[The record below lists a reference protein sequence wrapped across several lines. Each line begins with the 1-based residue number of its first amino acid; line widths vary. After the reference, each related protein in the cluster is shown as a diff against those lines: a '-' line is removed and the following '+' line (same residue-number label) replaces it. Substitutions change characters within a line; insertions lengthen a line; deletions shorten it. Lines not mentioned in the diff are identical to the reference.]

1 MTARNA
7 RQLERLLPVGLKEIS
22 SPSGAQAAD
31 ATRSARDDDILS
43 FEQLFADLSAGFV
56 NLPAARIDGAIT
68 EALRRVVGLLGVD
81 RCNLIRFSQG
91 DGTYV
96 THSWSVE
103 GVPAVVPRSITNEFP
118 WVLARVR
125 AGNPVVVARLA
136 DLPAEAAADEAAWRG
151 FGVKSN
157 LTVPMTIGGR
167 IEGAIAIA
175 SLWRER
181 QWPEHLVSRLRA
193 LADVFGNALAHKRAQ
208 EGLDTAMAFERL
220 VSDLLV
226 ALLTAGRAEDK
237 DPLIK
242 AGLRD
247 MALILGADRATL
259 WERIGNSTEFGK
271 THRWLAENVPIPPDR
286 AGGVAVPWISAR
298 LAAGEVVRF
307 ANYADL
313 PPEAQ
318 TDLPVLREL
327 GVRSLV
333 IVPLTVSGVV
343 VRALSLATAHEEREW
358 PEALVPRV
366 KLLGEVFASVLARDE
381 AERREREAKAQAA
394 HAVRVGA
401 MGAFAASLA
410 HELTQPVAASLSNA
424 ETAARLL
431 AAPDPDVEELRAT
444 LEDIVADDRRASD
457 LIQKLRR
464 FLRRGEMERGEL
476 AMHELLDEVVHLA
489 GKEALGR
496 GIALRVE
503 AAEVLPK
510 VWADQVQIQQ
520 VMLNLLSNAFDAV
533 AQAEPASRQV
543 AVHADQCGDGV
554 SVEVRDSGA
563 GMDEQTLARIFQP
576 LFTTKPKGMGLGLSI
591 SRTIVEAHGGT
602 LSVRSAPGKGTTFRI
617 ELPARPA
624 GEVRPTKGA
633 A

>member
-1 MTARNA
+1 MRSATTKPESLPRIPAESLSV
-7 RQLERLLPVGLKEIS
+7 QELLPFERLLAG
-22 SPSGAQAAD
+22 
-31 ATRSARDDDILS
+31 
-43 FEQLFADLSAGFV
+43 LSAGFI
-56 NLPAARIDGAIT
+56 NLPPARVDEAIT
-68 EALRRVVGLLGVD
+68 DALRQIVAILGVD
-81 RCNLIRFSQG
+81 RANLIRFAPQTG
-91 DGTYV
+91 APHV
-96 THSWSVE
+96 THSATAKSVSPT
-103 GVPAVVPRSITNEFP
+103 VPRDIGQDFPWAVKRLKAGHAVVIPR
-118 WVLARVR
+118 VD
-125 AGNPVVVARLA
+125 
-136 DLPAEAAADEAAWRG
+136 DLPTEAEADQATFRRL
-151 FGVKSN
+151 GVQSN
-157 LTVPMTIGGR
+157 LTMPMVVAAR
-167 IEGAIAIA
+167 VEGAIAFGC
-175 SLWRER
+175 LRRER
-181 QWPEHLVSRLRA
+181 SWPDDLVARIRA

-237 DPLIK
+237 DLVIK

-259 WERIGNSTEFGK
+259 WERIGNGMEFRK
-271 THRWLAENVPIPPDR
+271 THRWLAESVPVPPDR
-286 AGGVAVPWISAR
+286 TGSVALPWISAQVV
-298 LAAGEVVRF
+298 AGAVVRF

-554 SVEVRDSGA
+554 SVEIRDSGA

-576 LFTTKPKGMGLGLSI
+576 FFTTKPKGMGLGLSI

-602 LSVRSAPGKGTTFRI
+602 LSVRSAPGKGTTFRV
-617 ELPARPA
+617 ELPARPP
-624 GEVRPTKGA
+624 GETRPTKGA